1 MPQNPKFSQKWQ
13 DELGNEWECI
23 QKTWL
28 HTLGNLTLTGYN
40 SVCSDR
46 PFSEKRDIEGG
57 FRSSPLRVNEGLGQ
71 TVLWNEDSIQTRAR
85 LLAIKA
91 LDVWKAPSL
100 SDEIMNNYLPSTE
113 RELSTY
119 SIKDHKHLQEG
130 KTLELFLTLR
140 REVMMLDPC
149 VTEEFL
155 KLYVAFKA
163 ETNFVDVIPLA
174 NSLKFSINMRFSEI
188 SDLKGICKDTVI
200 SITG

>member
-1 MPQNPKFSQKWQ
+1 
-13 DELGNEWECI
+13 
-23 QKTWL
+23 
-28 HTLGNLTLTGYN
+28 
-40 SVCSDR
+40 
-46 PFSEKRDIEGG
+46 
-57 FRSSPLRVNEGLGQ
+57 
-71 TVLWNEDSIQTRAR
+71 
-85 LLAIKA
+85 
-91 LDVWKAPSL
+91 
-100 SDEIMNNYLPSTE
+100 MNNYLPSTE
-113 RELSTY
+113 RELCTY

-188 SDLKGICKDTVI
+188 SDPKGICKDTTHLGRWGNGDVEI
-200 SITG
+200 HVKELDEIPYAIGLVRQALEKQLGDD